1 MTSREASNG
10 QADGARSQSD
20 IEQEFC
26 FTGTTVPYSRSKSCC
41 ECVIEMQQA
50 LLALAEGD
58 GSAKGMFSVSFFAE
72 L

>member
-1 MTSREASNG
+1 
-10 QADGARSQSD
+10 
-20 IEQEFC
+20 
-26 FTGTTVPYSRSKSCC
+26 
-41 ECVIEMQQA
+41 MQQA

>member
-1 MTSREASNG
+1 MTSREDS
-10 QADGARSQSD
+10 DGEALIARSQG
-20 IEQEFC
+20 IVEQIVCVARAE
-26 FTGTTVPYSRSKSCC
+26 VSHPRSKPCC

-50 LLALAEGD
+50 LLTLAEGD